1 MSRKDDASQW
11 ISMSDLMT
19 GLMLVF
25 LLIAIL
31 TISQIVKKEESKKE
45 LLVEYEAT
53 KEQIYK
59 DLQDAFS
66 DKQDEWGIEIS
77 PDLIIKFTNPDVLF
91 DRLSDD
97 ITPKFESILAEFIPA
112 YIAIVNKP
120 EYLDKIKEVRV
131 EGHTAAWSDY
141 LFTIRLSQS
150 RANAVLEY
158 TLSNEA
164 YTSLAKEDQDKLR
177 FWLTANGLG
186 NGQAV
191 DDEGEYVFVSKKPIS
206 ADSRRVEFQIVT
218 TTEKLLEEIIDKTF

>member
-1 MSRKDDASQW
+1 MRKKDDASQW

-31 TISQIVKKEESKKE
+31 SISQIVKKEDSKKE
-45 LLVEYEAT
+45 LLIEYEAT
-53 KEQIYK
+53 KEQIYQ
-59 DLQDAFS
+59 DLQEAFS
-66 DKQDEWGIEIS
+66 DREDEWGIEIS

-91 DRLSDD
+91 DRLSAD
-97 ITPKFESILAEFIPA
+97 ITPQFESILGDFIPA
-112 YIAIVNKP
+112 YISIVNKP
-120 EYLDKIKEVRV
+120 AYLDKIKEVRV

-150 RANAVLEY
+150 RANAVLAY
-158 TLSNEA
+158 TLSSDA
-164 YTSLAKEDQDKLR
+164 YTGLEKEDQDKLR

-191 DDEGEYVFVSKKPIS
+191 DDSGEYVFVSKEPIS

-218 TTEKLLEEIIDKTF
+218 TAEELLEEIINKTF